1 MWIVWPVMSLRVCIP
16 CVRTWLCS
24 PSMGAEA
31 ASGVEVE
38 GEKPLIGGA
47 TSWTLLIE
55 FFSSVSDFSAVCSF
69 AQMRSQ
75 SCCCQHGV
83 ALFCGISGAPRAAT

>member
-1 MWIVWPVMSLRVCIP
+1 
-16 CVRTWLCS
+16 
-24 PSMGAEA
+24 MGAEA

>member
-1 MWIVWPVMSLRVCIP
+1 
-16 CVRTWLCS
+16 
-24 PSMGAEA
+24 MGAEA
-31 ASGVEVE
+31 ARGVDVE

-47 TSWTLLIE
+47 TSWILLIE

-75 SCCCQHGV
+75 S
-83 ALFCGISGAPRAAT
+83 